1 MTLGEGQTFAGFT
14 VIRRLGAGGMGEV
27 YLVQHPRLPRR
38 DALKL
43 LASHVSADSNF
54 RDRFLREADLAST
67 LWHPH
72 IVGVHDRGED
82 QGQLWISMDY
92 VDGEDASRLMSRK
105 YPEGMPTELV
115 LDIVEGVAAAL
126 DHAHKQGLLHR
137 DVKPANIML
146 TNSDD
151 AEDRRILLTD
161 FGIARTLDDTSGLTA
176 TNMTLGTTA
185 YTAPEQLT
193 GGEVD
198 GRADQYSLAATA
210 FHLLTGSTPFEHS
223 NPAVVIGRHLNS
235 EPPPVS
241 GARPELAG
249 LDAVLAT
256 ALAKVPEKRFAT
268 CGEFARALA
277 EHATPR
283 AAGPTV
289 MAETGQA
296 APATQVAPSRHDPRE
311 TQVAPPR
318 HDPRETAQP
327 VGPHTLSPGWYPA
340 PNGGSGPMYWDG
352 QRWQAAAYPGPAAGA
367 TPSSGPGRSTALLI
381 GLGVAAAV
389 VALGTLVFVLLQD
402 KPAPPPLSSGSS
414 SMATQGVTTPN
425 AGGTS
430 VIVESPISPPSQL
443 PPPPSVFSG
452 VVVGTCDEGGSCGVR
467 QRNAPYLAAPS
478 LVPDNLQDGNS
489 VTVVCQTNGDARSS
503 AGHGTSFLW
512 YRLYNGAYVNSVY
525 LDMSTASG
533 IPTC

>member
-1 MTLGEGQTFAGFT
+1 MTLGEGQTFAGYT
-14 VIRRLGAGGMGEV
+14 VVRRLGAGGMGEV

-43 LASHVSADSNF
+43 LASHVSADTNF

-82 QGQLWISMDY
+82 EGQLWISMDY
-92 VDGEDASRLMSRK
+92 VDGEDASHLLSRK
-105 YPEGMPTELV
+105 YPKGMPTELV

-146 TNSDD
+146 TNEDD
-151 AEDRRILLTD
+151 SEERRVLLAD
-161 FGIARTLDDTSGLTA
+161 FGIARNLDDTSGLTA

-193 GGEVD
+193 GSGVD

-241 GARPELAG
+241 GVRPELAG
-249 LDAVLAT
+249 LDGVLAT
-256 ALAKVPEKRFAT
+256 ALAKDPNKRFAT

-283 AAGPTV
+283 AVGPTV
-289 MAETGQA
+289 IAETGLA
-296 APATQVAPSRHDPRE
+296 APATQVAPARHDPRE
-311 TQVAPPR
+311 TQVAPAR

-327 VGPHTLSPGWYPA
+327 VVPQTLSPGWYPD
-340 PNGGSGPMYWDG
+340 PNGGSRPVYWDG
-352 QRWQAAAYPGPAAGA
+352 QRWQAAVYPAPAGGA
-367 TPSSGPGRSTALLI
+367 TSNSGLGRSAALLI

-389 VALGTLVFVLLQD
+389 VALGALAFVLLQD
-402 KPAPPPLSSGSS
+402 KEPAPPPLSSSS
-414 SMATQGVTTPN
+414 SSASARVITTPN
-425 AGGTS
+425 AGGPP
-430 VIVESPISPPSQL
+430 VITEPPIPPASY

-467 QRNAPYLAAPS
+467 QRNAPYVAAPS
-478 LVPDNLQDGNS
+478 LVPNTLQDGSS
-489 VTVVCQTNGDARSS
+489 VTARCQTNGDAQSS

-512 YRLYNGAYVNSVY
+512 YRLDNGAYVNSVY
-525 LDMSTASG
+525 LDMSAATG